1 MMCDMTWRYIML
13 DFIIVAAI
21 AVAFALCVRS
31 LRKGS
36 GGCSGCAQEG
46 TCAAHA
52 TGKGKCPVAQDMVAK
67 ANEALGDSSRRG

>member
-1 MMCDMTWRYIML
+1 ML

-67 ANEALGDSSRRG
+67 TNEALGNPTSRG

>member
-1 MMCDMTWRYIML
+1 ML

-52 TGKGKCPVAQDMVAK
+52 TGKGECPVAQDMVAK
-67 ANEALGDSSRRG
+67 ANEALGDPSSRG

>member
-1 MMCDMTWRYIML
+1 ML